1 MHICNAF
8 ESSQRWLYDFSFI
21 FPLDGDDS
29 VHLQAGY
36 PLSCKLRSRPP
47 PSIAQGGTRHR
58 TSTPQTREHGS
69 HTQAD
74 VHRVYITRTPI
85 HNPMSISVWKEK
97 EREKL
102 KIPRASYFPGTCSS
116 ATASVVLRALD
127 ERTLRVTAS
136 RCRKGNVGTVAPTLE
151 MEPLTELRSSCA
163 ETWGLSNR
171 NISQWAKWRRVSVPR
186 GIITWSLNNRLWSK
200 QWPQVQNFSQTSTI
214 TTFLDF
220 HTSLAK
226 SWNRLQDLKLK
237 IIY

>member
-36 PLSCKLRSRPP
+36 PLSCKLRSCPP

-136 RCRKGNVGTVAPTLE
+136 RCREAPLPRPLRWSHSLSWDLHVLRRGASATGT
-151 MEPLTELRSSCA
+151 
-163 ETWGLSNR
+163 
-171 NISQWAKWRRVSVPR
+171 
-186 GIITWSLNNRLWSK
+186 SLNERNED
-200 QWPQVQNFSQTSTI
+200 V
-214 TTFLDF
+214 
-220 HTSLAK
+220 SLCHVA
-226 SWNRLQDLKLK
+226 S
-237 IIY
+237 